1 MPEYRPLSLYAVKTD
16 PNILADITFYEDGK
30 ITHHETIVRSKKAF
44 NHWQLQIKI
53 WTNINRNRKILT
65 VI

>member
-44 NHWQLQIKI
+44 NHRHPSFIE
-53 WTNINRNRKILT
+53 RNVLT
-65 VI
+65 LDEI